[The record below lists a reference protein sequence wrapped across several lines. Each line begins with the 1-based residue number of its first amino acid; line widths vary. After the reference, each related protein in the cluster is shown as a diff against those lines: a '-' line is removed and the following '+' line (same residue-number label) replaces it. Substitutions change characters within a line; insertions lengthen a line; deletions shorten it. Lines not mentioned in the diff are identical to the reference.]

1 MTIWIGIVVVAVVS
15 AVLKGIGP
23 AVLGRRQ
30 LPSQVRFAIAVLPSV
45 VLAALIVSTIAGPR
59 WTGVQPP
66 TLAGLAAAATAWA
79 LKAPVIAAIMA
90 AVVVSAA
97 VRLIS

>member
-1 MTIWIGIVVVAVVS
+1 MRIWLGVVVVALLS

-30 LPSQVRFAIAVLPSV
+30 LPSQVRFTIALLPSV

-59 WTGVQPP
+59 WTGADPAI
-66 TLAGLAAAATAWA
+66 LAGLAAAAAAWA
-79 LKAPVIAAIMA
+79 LKAPMMA
-90 AVVVSAA
+90 AVIVAVMVSAV
-97 VRLIS
+97 VRLIG